1 LGEIPDYAD
10 YGRIRDNSSTLLA
23 LIALAVGDGKFGR
36 IREVHRPV

>member
-10 YGRIRDNSSTLLA
+10 YGRISSTLLA